1 MDRTDRSASSRDSA
15 LALRRV
21 ERHQRIVE
29 VMAGAD
35 RPWAASDLAA
45 QLGVSQRTIERDL
58 ERLRLSGVPIDA
70 RRGRGGGAILAAR
83 PGIRR
88 FEMSVTEVAALLA
101 SMVALGPSATDAA
114 RSATAALVDALLSR
128 DGDR

>member
-1 MDRTDRSASSRDSA
+1 MDRTDRAASSRDSL

-35 RPWAASDLAA
+35 RSWPASDLAA
-45 QLGVSQRTIERDL
+45 LLGVSQRTIERDL
-58 ERLRLSGVPIDA
+58 DRLRLSGVPIDA
-70 RRGRGGGAILAAR
+70 RRGPGGGAILAAR

-114 RSATAALVDALLSR
+114 RSATAALVDALVS
-128 DGDR
+128 

>member
-1 MDRTDRSASSRDSA
+1 VSWYAFSSA

-29 VMAGAD
+29 VMAG
-35 RPWAASDLAA
+35 
-45 QLGVSQRTIERDL
+45 
-58 ERLRLSGVPIDA
+58 
-70 RRGRGGGAILAAR
+70 AAR

-114 RSATAALVDALLSR
+114 RSATAAPVDALLVS
-128 DGDR
+128 